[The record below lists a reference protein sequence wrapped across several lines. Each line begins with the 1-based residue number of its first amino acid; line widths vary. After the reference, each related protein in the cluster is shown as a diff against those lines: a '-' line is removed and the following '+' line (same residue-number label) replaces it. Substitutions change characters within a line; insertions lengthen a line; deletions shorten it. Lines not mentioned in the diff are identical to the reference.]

1 MDTFPGNAMS
11 FDDEVR
17 QEIDSILNRLGRVIG
32 RRLTLKG
39 IPESDGFLLVVE
51 ALLELARHRRQGGRQ
66 VEDPDRWLIELLEI
80 GPYDPVVIEKE
91 IEEERR
97 TSEADR
103 RARVA
108 MVKRLEEIE
117 RQRKIWME
125 RKSKPF
131 AASEN
136 IRMIRP
142 RRPGSKPPGRFGP
155 V

>member
-1 MDTFPGNAMS
+1 MDTVPGNALS

-17 QEIDSILNRLGRVIG
+17 QEIDGILNRLGRVIG

-39 IPESDGFLLVVE
+39 VPESDGFLLVVE
-51 ALLELARHRRQGGRQ
+51 ALLELARLRRQ

-80 GPYDPVVIEKE
+80 GPYDPAVIEKE

-108 MVKRLEEIE
+108 MVKRREEIE
-117 RQRKIWME
+117 RQRKIWLE
-125 RKSKPF
+125 RKAKLTSAGDVRF
-131 AASEN
+131 L
-136 IRMIRP
+136 RP